1 LLVELEECSC
11 SLESPLGELSL
22 DDDEWCSLVVVGSS
36 ATAGAATT
44 TAGAATTIGGGDAT
58 TTGAPYAV
66 GGAGATLLVSL
77 DELELSVVSANPT
90 ATVPNRA
97 AALRAIVAVFNKVF
111 IMLSPK
117 IFS

>member
-1 LLVELEECSC
+1 
-11 SLESPLGELSL
+11 
-22 DDDEWCSLVVVGSS
+22 
-36 ATAGAATT
+36 
-44 TAGAATTIGGGDAT
+44 
-58 TTGAPYAV
+58 V